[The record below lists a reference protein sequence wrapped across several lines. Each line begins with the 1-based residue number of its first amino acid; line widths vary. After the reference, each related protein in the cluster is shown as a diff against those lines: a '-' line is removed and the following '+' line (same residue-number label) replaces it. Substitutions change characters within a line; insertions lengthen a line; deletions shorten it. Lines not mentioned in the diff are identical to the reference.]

1 VSENEVFVLCSQL
14 VEIISNGGD
23 FMLNNNN
30 LTEADI
36 EIILNAI
43 DTSRE
48 ALMKVY
54 TKDWLQTKIDEIK
67 NKLDAQQKELERNQ

>member
-1 VSENEVFVLCSQL
+1 

-23 FMLNNNN
+23 FMLKNNN

-43 DTSRE
+43 NISQE

-54 TKDWLQTKIDEIK
+54 TRDWLQTKIDEIK
-67 NKLDAQQKELERNQ
+67 NKLDEQQKELERIN